1 MTVKNIVKERF
12 DDRIRPQYLAR
23 TKVRSN
29 TSEHST
35 LLLTGNDAAIV
46 IQLIIAM
53 PIFSLFIISRD
64 STKYYPAGNILLL
77 FCCYSAAIFDEKTEE
92 LSYYL

>member
-1 MTVKNIVKERF
+1 VVSSCYRLMS
-12 DDRIRPQYLAR
+12 RIGGRQLPL
-23 TKVRSN
+23 
-29 TSEHST
+29 
-35 LLLTGNDAAIV
+35 IV

-64 STKYYPAGNILLL
+64 STKYYPAGNILVI
-77 FCCYSAAIFDEKTEE
+77 FRRYSAAIFDKKTEE